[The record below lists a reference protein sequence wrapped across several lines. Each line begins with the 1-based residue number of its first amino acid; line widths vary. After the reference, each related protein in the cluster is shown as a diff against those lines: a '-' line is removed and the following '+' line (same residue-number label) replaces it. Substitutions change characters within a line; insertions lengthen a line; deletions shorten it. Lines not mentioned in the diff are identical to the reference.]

1 MLGTLLKVVLLFI
14 LSFISWNYAGF
25 LFLFFLSYFIWELD
39 KKAIEKKFG
48 SYVMSSLLFLST
60 WHFGALTWM
69 IDVDMGLAGLVCNLV
84 IYCIPLLLFYWVRS
98 SSVGSVYAFLAIFL
112 IFEFWLNSISF
123 SYPWLTLG
131 NVFSNQ
137 IFLVQWYEYTGV
149 LGGSLWLLLLSTLGV
164 GIINRKKKL
173 LGFVVV
179 FCVPVL
185 FSLFLLVMKDYKED
199 KLVRIGTID
208 IEGAMK
214 RVGDKEVAYHIYR
227 SFKNERDLDAILIPE
242 LTFRGLDK
250 EKVTSSFVYN
260 QLKRLVKTG
269 ITKTVYFGST
279 LVDEKVNI
287 TNSLVILRAVDTDAP
302 WIKNKS
308 KLVPWNEYLPSSIAR
323 WFKKSFF
330 ANNVK
335 DDFKAISESSL
346 PIPFICYEIF
356 YSFFSNENLN
366 FGKPMVLLSSEEF
379 LNNSYFGKKQYNNF
393 LKVRAIETRAPLV
406 KASNFGETCY
416 IDAYGEMTLVDN
428 EKFVFEFYD
437 SVRNDGATMYN
448 TIINN
453 AGKSIFL
460 FIFCLF
466 LCIDVFIYKLF
477 NRGSL
482 NIHFHSIVKSL
493 NDDPRQV

>member
-1 MLGTLLKVVLLFI
+1 MKNQIGLPFGSIKGSLKRPLSTMLGTLLKVVLLFI

-185 FSLFLLVMKDYKED
+185 VSLFLLVMKDYKED

-287 TNSLVILRAVDTDAP
+287 TNSLWSFYVQLILTP
-302 WIKNKS
+302 H
-308 KLVPWNEYLPSSIAR
+308 
-323 WFKKSFF
+323 
-330 ANNVK
+330 
-335 DDFKAISESSL
+335 
-346 PIPFICYEIF
+346 
-356 YSFFSNENLN
+356 
-366 FGKPMVLLSSEEF
+366 G
-379 LNNSYFGKKQYNNF
+379 
-393 LKVRAIETRAPLV
+393 
-406 KASNFGETCY
+406 
-416 IDAYGEMTLVDN
+416 
-428 EKFVFEFYD
+428 
-437 SVRNDGATMYN
+437 
-448 TIINN
+448 
-453 AGKSIFL
+453 
-460 FIFCLF
+460 
-466 LCIDVFIYKLF
+466 
-477 NRGSL
+477 
-482 NIHFHSIVKSL
+482 
-493 NDDPRQV
+493 